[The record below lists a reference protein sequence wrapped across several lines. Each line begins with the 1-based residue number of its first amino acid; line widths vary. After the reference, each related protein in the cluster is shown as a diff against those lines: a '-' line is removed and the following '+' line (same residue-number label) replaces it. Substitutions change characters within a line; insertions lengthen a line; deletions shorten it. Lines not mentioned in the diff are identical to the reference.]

1 MFEFLND
8 VEDLTK
14 EFQKKEFY
22 KEMKKYEDFQN
33 IKFDKLVIVGK
44 TYRSW
49 GQFSQETYIGILNE
63 LWYFYIE
70 IENNIIK
77 KIFKSRNIDLSFD
90 FFYSRE
96 LIKKDKESNIKEIK
110 VMLLYKKLQNKL
122 SEKKIEKGS
131 KI

>member
-14 EFQKKEFY
+14 DFQKKEFY
-22 KEMKKYEDFQN
+22 KEMKDNADFQD
-33 IKFDKLVIVGK
+33 IKFNKFVIVGK
-44 TYRSW
+44 TYRSYEA
-49 GQFSQETYIGILNE
+49 FSQETYIGIINE

-70 IENNIIK
+70 VENNIIK
-77 KIFKSRNIDLSFD
+77 KIFKSKNIDVAFD

-96 LIKKDKESNIKEIK
+96 IIKNEKENNIKEIK
-110 VMLLYKKLQNKL
+110 VMLLYKKLQKKL
-122 SEKKIEKGS
+122 SEKKVEKGT